1 MPARPQEIA
10 VGRAIMQA
18 IFAVFLGLI
27 VTAVVGVGVYTFHP
41 NPADATQEQVDEL
54 YQERG
59 RVDGCGGST
68 PSQCRSWD
76 QLSAAERAQIE
87 AIDAQVQSLQEQAQ
101 SERDSWS
108 QSTSIVLITIAT
120 FLMATSLLLRESLTV
135 ISSGILLGGLF
146 TMLYGVGWGIASGNS
161 LTRFV
166 VLVVA
171 LLVSLGLGY
180 LAFVRRRG
188 GGAASGA
195 TAQGPVAPGAGEAP
209 DAVALSA
216 LTARVA
222 DLESRLAGVAALL
235 AAPEA
240 EGRDATPGR

>member
-68 PSQCRSWD
+68 PSRCRGWE

-222 DLESRLAGVAALL
+222 DLESRLAGAAALL

>member
-27 VTAVVGVGVYTFHP
+27 ITAVVGVGVYTFHP

-68 PSQCRSWD
+68 PSRCRGWE

-171 LLVSLGLGY
+171 LLVSLGLGHC
-180 LAFVRRRG
+180 AGPGGSGSGRGARRRG
-188 GGAASGA
+188 ALGPDR
-195 TAQGPVAPGAGEAP
+195 QG
-209 DAVALSA
+209 
-216 LTARVA
+216 R
-222 DLESRLAGVAALL
+222 
-235 AAPEA
+235 
-240 EGRDATPGR
+240 